1 MRTSISAVLVVLATA
16 CGAGVPAVVLDDQAW
31 PARIGD
37 YEEVTENWTRTANM
51 RSTYQEALEVSAT
64 FKSNEWRAADAA
76 KDADAR
82 GLVGE
87 ARAQRMA
94 QAQADAAGPYEFE
107 LMVTTWDRREND
119 LDRGK
124 RSVWRLRMLDENGME
139 IEPLEVIKDK
149 RPGFIIRSEFPA
161 FGDFAEAYIVRFPR
175 NKPLLGPGVKQMR
188 MRLSSTRGGV
198 ELVWRARGS

>member
-1 MRTSISAVLVVLATA
+1 MKSAPFALLVMLAA
-16 CGAGVPAVVLDDQAW
+16 CGAATPRVNLDDKAW

-37 YEEVTENWTRTANM
+37 YEEVTQKWTRTANM

-76 KDADAR
+76 KDANAR

-149 RPGFIIRSEFPA
+149 RPGFIIRSEFPV

-188 MRLSSTRGGV
+188 MRMSSTRGGV
-198 ELVWRARGS
+198 ELVWKARGA